1 MDEKSKL
8 KTLDR
13 KEKIS
18 SQKSLAFYEQ
28 VINLHNELDDA
39 FISEFKRS
47 LPFNETLFDRWERA
61 KKLGFGDNSSIYDSA
76 LVFGEAKVGTN
87 VWIGPNTIIDGS
99 GGLTIGNFCTISVG
113 VHIYSHDNVKQTL
126 TSGKLP
132 IERASV
138 QIGNNVYIAP
148 NVVITKGVN
157 IGSFSVIGAHAFV
170 NKNVPDYSIVMGQP
184 GKIVGSVSF
193 ENQTPVFTYN
203 Q

>member
-1 MDEKSKL
+1 M
-8 KTLDR
+8 
-13 KEKIS
+13 
-18 SQKSLAFYEQ
+18 AFYEQ
-28 VINLHNELDDA
+28 VINLQNELDDA